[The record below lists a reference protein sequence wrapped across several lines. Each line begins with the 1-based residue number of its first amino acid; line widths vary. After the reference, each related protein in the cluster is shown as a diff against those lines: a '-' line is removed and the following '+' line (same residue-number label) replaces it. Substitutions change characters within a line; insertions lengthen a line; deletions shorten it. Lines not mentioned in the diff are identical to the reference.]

1 MSNIDFDTLFSD
13 LEGDFDAVPTT
24 ESKGFYAKTEQFP
37 CSACAGTGKYTGVRV
52 HQDRTDCFTCRG
64 KGYFLTSAADRA
76 KASKQRHNRK
86 AIKLE
91 ATSRDGVAQIVAA
104 IGPEGFA
111 WLTSAT
117 WSSFYQDLLSKAKKY
132 GSLSEKQLA
141 CVVNAYAKQQ
151 ERNTARSAVEANTP
165 ALDLA
170 KINALF
176 DTALNNGLAKP
187 KLVFG
192 AIKLSL
198 APASGKNG
206 GCLYVK
212 DDGDYAGKIT
222 TEGKFF
228 GLRESRKEILA
239 ELQAIAE
246 DPKAA
251 AVQHGQATGNCA
263 CCNRLLTNAE
273 SIKIGIGPICL
284 ENWGL

>member
-151 ERNTARSAVEANTP
+151 ERNTARSEH
-165 ALDLA
+165 
-170 KINALF
+170 ALF

-239 ELQAIAE
+239 ELQVIAE

>member
-1 MSNIDFDTLFSD
+1 MSNIDFDNLFSD
-13 LEGDFDAVPTT
+13 LGDDWDTVPTT
-24 ESKGFYAKTEQFP
+24 ESTGFYAKTEQFP
-37 CSACAGTGKYTGVRV
+37 CQPCAGTGKYTGVRV
-52 HQDRTDCFTCRG
+52 HQYRTDCFACRG

-86 AIKLE
+86 VVKLE
-91 ATSRDGVAQIVAA
+91 ATSREGVAQIVEA

-141 CVVNAYAKQQ
+141 CIVNGYAKQQ
-151 ERNTARSAVEANTP
+151 ERNTARSAVEANMP
-165 ALDLA
+165 SLDLA

-176 DTALNNGLAKP
+176 DTALANGLAKP
-187 KLVFG
+187 KIVFG
-192 AIKLSL
+192 VIKLSL

-212 DDGDYAGKIT
+212 DEGDYAGKIT
-222 TEGKFF
+222 SEGKFF
-228 GLRESRKEILA
+228 GLRESRKEILS

-251 AVQHGQATGNCA
+251 AVHHGQATGNCS
-263 CCNRLLTNAE
+263 CCGRLLTNAE
-273 SIKIGIGPICL
+273 SIKLGIGPICL